1 MSYRRCIVFHNIIE
15 FAYGF
20 TAQGFPCDS
29 AGKEPACNAGNLG
42 LIPGS
47 GRSPG
52 EGNINPLQYSC
63 LENPMDGEA
72 W

>member
-42 LIPGS
+42 LIPGL
-47 GRSPG
+47 GRSPARG
-52 EGNINPLQYSC
+52 KGYPLQYSVFSIPLTC
-63 LENPMDGEA
+63 S
-72 W
+72 